1 MPIDFNQVEQVDQ
14 IKEILKKELVMDSGI
29 DLILREKQS
38 GQILEQQEDIHIAVD
53 SGDGI
58 LVQFIE
64 NEGQG
69 PGPNNENGEM
79 ANINEE
85 DEKSE
90 YSDE

>member
-1 MPIDFNQVEQVDQ
+1 
-14 IKEILKKELVMDSGI
+14 MDSGI

-38 GQILEQQEDIHIAVD
+38 GQILEYQNDIHVAVN

-58 LVQFIE
+58 LVQFVE
-64 NEGQG
+64 NELQG
-69 PGPNNENGEM
+69 NQGSSNNDM

-90 YSDE
+90 YSEDEFEEDKEEPQVVQV

>member
-1 MPIDFNQVEQVDQ
+1 
-14 IKEILKKELVMDSGI
+14 MDNGI

-38 GQILEQQEDIHIAVD
+38 GQILEQPEDIHIAVD

-69 PGPNNENGEM
+69 PGQAFESNEM

-85 DEKSE
+85 DERSE